1 MPSFPQHIPFR
12 TWIWR
17 RQQGSFHYFINFGE
31 VRNFDNE
38 HVHSVIKT
46 VFNEGCLG
54 HICSKAYTDPEKQFT
69 SRPLT
74 YKWLTHQPAANH
86 SLPSP
91 GPDDM
96 VMAMV
101 LPALAF
107 LIIFLSSHGTNGEQM
122 SVLSEILINP
132 APLTSHLILF
142 FFPSNFNF
150 FILCW
155 GIAD

>member
-1 MPSFPQHIPFR
+1 MPNFPQHIPFR

-17 RQQGSFHYFINFGE
+17 RQKGNFHYQINFGE
-31 VRNFDNE
+31 VRNFDSE
-38 HVHSVIKT
+38 HIHSVIKT
-46 VFNEGCLG
+46 VFNEGYLG
-54 HICSKAYTDPEKQFT
+54 RICSKAYADPEKRFT

-74 YKWLTHQPAANH
+74 YTWLSHQPAANH

-91 GPDDM
+91 GPDHV

-132 APLTSHLILF
+132 APLTSHLIF
-142 FFPSNFNF
+142 FFPSNFNC
-150 FILCW
+150 FILCQ